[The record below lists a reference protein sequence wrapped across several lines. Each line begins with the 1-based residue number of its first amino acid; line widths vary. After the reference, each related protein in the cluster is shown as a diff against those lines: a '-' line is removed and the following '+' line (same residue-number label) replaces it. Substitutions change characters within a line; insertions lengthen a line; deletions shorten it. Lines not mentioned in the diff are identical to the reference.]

1 MDWLAPAW
9 LDNADEMDAN
19 MAQPRE
25 ETSTVITIAILAKNE
40 ARAIGRLIG
49 GLANQSLLTRGYT
62 IDLLVVANACTDG
75 TELVAEQ
82 AMARLSSPCV
92 RATRVHSTPLR
103 GKSRAWNTA
112 VHELAAPDT
121 QIMLFIDADIRLA
134 NQTVAEDLIERLSRN
149 TAAVACTGRPTKITA
164 LRRNKRII
172 DKVSLQVSEDSR
184 ADRSINGSLYAVRMA
199 AMRDIWLPI
208 PTPGEDGFLNAM
220 VRTRGFSQP
229 DDVTLVTQA
238 DQVTHY
244 YEPPKLLAI
253 LSHERRMIIG
263 TAVNIWLFEHFMAL
277 RPAQSVGPII
287 EQANRDTPGWVGTI
301 IRRRIGHKAWA
312 VPAQVLWWRFPRP
325 NDQGLVAYCKRLPVG
340 IVASGFNLVACVAAN
355 RILRTPKAEE
365 IW

>member
-1 MDWLAPAW
+1 MDCLAPAW

-19 MAQPRE
+19 MPQPPD
-25 ETSTVITIAILAKNE
+25 ETATVITFAILAKNE
-40 ARAIGRLIG
+40 ASAIGRLIDS
-49 GLANQSLLTRGYT
+49 LANQSLFAQGYT

-75 TELVAEQ
+75 TELAAEQ

-92 RATRVHSTPLR
+92 RSARVHSTPLR
-103 GKSRAWNTA
+103 GKSRAWNMA

-134 NQTVAEDLIERLSRN
+134 NQTVTQDLIERLSRN
-149 TAAVACTGRPTKITA
+149 TAAVACTGRPTKSTA

-184 ADRSINGSLYAVRMA
+184 ADRAINGSLYAVRA
-199 AMRDIWLPI
+199 AALRDIWLPV

-238 DQVTHY
+238 ERVTHY
-244 YEPPKLLAI
+244 YQPPKLSAI

-277 RPAQSVGPII
+277 RPTQSVGPII
-287 EQANRDTPGWVGTI
+287 EQANRDTPGWVGAI
-301 IRRRIGHKAWA
+301 IRKRIGHKAWA
-312 VPAQVLWWRFPRP
+312 VPAQVLWWRFPRT
-325 NDQGLVAYCKRLPVG
+325 NGQGLMAYCKRLPVG
-340 IVASGFNLVACVAAN
+340 IIASGFNLVACVAAN
-355 RILRTPKAEE
+355 RILRTP
-365 IW
+365 

>member
-1 MDWLAPAW
+1 
-9 LDNADEMDAN
+9 
-19 MAQPRE
+19 
-25 ETSTVITIAILAKNE
+25 
-40 ARAIGRLIG
+40 
-49 GLANQSLLTRGYT
+49 
-62 IDLLVVANACTDG
+62 
-75 TELVAEQ
+75 
-82 AMARLSSPCV
+82 MARLRIACV
-92 RATRVHSTPLR
+92 RSTLVHATPLR

-121 QIMLFIDADIRLA
+121 QIMMFIDADIRLA
-134 NQTVAEDLIERLSRN
+134 SQEVIGDLIAKLSIDTKAN
-149 TAAVACTGRPTKITA
+149 ACTGRPTKSVA

-199 AMRDIWLPI
+199 ALRDIWLPV

-238 DQVTHY
+238 ERVTHY
-244 YEPPKLLAI
+244 YQPPKLSAI

-277 RPAQSVGPII
+277 GPTQSVGPII

-301 IRRRIGHKAWA
+301 IRKRIGHKAWA
-312 VPAQVLWWRFPRP
+312 VPAQVLWWRFPRT
-325 NDQGLVAYCKRLPVG
+325 NGQGLMAYCKRLPVG
-340 IVASGFNLVACVAAN
+340 IIASGFNLVACVAAN
-355 RILRTPKAEE
+355 RILRAPKAEE